1 MIEVDYRLEKKK
13 INLDKM
19 VPVTS
24 FNGGDV
30 YNYRNGLIRIYDKN
44 FEEAHSE
51 KTIRYLSKIKSLQ
64 IFMPSKL
71 VYANNKFCGYTIK
84 SAPKNGSFH
93 RIITTPKDYLLDSLF
108 NLEEEIKYISEKR
121 VVFNDLDYDDISYNG
136 EFFVLNPDKYMVLN
150 NGSDSIYDTNILELN
165 LLLSKLMSKELNSE
179 NIVKRKI
186 LDFNNIFKDKDIYV
200 SNCDYLDDLLSDSK
214 DIKSFVKKLK

>member
-1 MIEVDYRLEKKK
+1 MEYRIENKKL
-13 INLDKM
+13 NLDRM
-19 VPVTS
+19 VPTS
-24 FNGGDV
+24 TFNGGNI

-51 KTIRYLSKIKSLQ
+51 NTIRYLSKIKSLQ

-71 VYANNKFCGYTIK
+71 VYGNNKFCGYSIK
-84 SAPKNGSFH
+84 SVPKNGSFH
-93 RIITTPKDYLLDSLF
+93 KIITTPKDYLLDSLF
-108 NLEEEIKYISEKR
+108 NLEEEIKYISDKR

-136 EFFVLNPDKYMVLN
+136 EFSICNPDKYMVLKSK
-150 NGSDSIYDTNILELN
+150 SDSIYDTNILELN
-165 LLLSKLMSKELNSE
+165 LLLSKMISKELNSE

-186 LDFNNIFKDKDIYV
+186 NTFNNLFKDKDIYI

-214 DIKSFVKKLK
+214 DVKSFVKKLK